1 MSPNTLD
8 RLNTPDVTS
17 HGPEGQGGQ
26 SQLILVSRSL
36 GNREVSQGLLYSR
49 TMSSTIHSLPCHQGA
64 TTLLIRGVKSSRIY
78 GSPAWAQVRW
88 FEALIGKTL
97 GRASRFHG

>member
-36 GNREVSQGLLYSR
+36 GNRSFTRLVVQQDNELHYPQLA
-49 TMSSTIHSLPCHQGA
+49 LPP
-64 TTLLIRGVKSSRIY
+64 RGYHVTYTRSKVIPY
-78 GSPAWAQVRW
+78 IW
-88 FEALIGKTL
+88 
-97 GRASRFHG
+97 